1 MIETVFVVVFVLV
14 GDSSLPFEAASM
26 SASSTVPTE
35 SIELSISNE
44 DNSQM
49 TDESPGVVVEVP
61 PPPQKSM
68 HCYKR
73 VSPLQT
79 VVPTKGSSVSD
90 NSSGPFTKQTRLVT
104 PSNTSVD
111 NSFE

>member
-26 SASSTVPTE
+26 SASSTAPTE

-61 PPPQKSM
+61 PPPTKKHALLQKGVTIAN
-68 HCYKR
+68 CG
-73 VSPLQT
+73 T
-79 VVPTKGSSVSD
+79 NKGIFSVGQQQWTIHKANKTGDSIQYI
-90 NSSGPFTKQTRLVT
+90 SRQLL
-104 PSNTSVD
+104 
-111 NSFE
+111 